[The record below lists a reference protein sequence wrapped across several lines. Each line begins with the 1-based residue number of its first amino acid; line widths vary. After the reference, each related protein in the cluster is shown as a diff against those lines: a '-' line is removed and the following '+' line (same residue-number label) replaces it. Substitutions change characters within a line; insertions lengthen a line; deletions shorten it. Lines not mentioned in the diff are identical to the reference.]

1 MLQFMGLQGAG
12 HDLVT
17 EPQQD
22 RPCVLHVFVV
32 CELTL
37 EGRASPWFHFGWSM
51 QVGNSSLSQ
60 EWWGSTGELTWTFT
74 NNMLVSL

>member
-1 MLQFMGLQGAG
+1 MLQFMELQGAG

-22 RPCVLHVFVV
+22 RPCILYVFVV

-37 EGRASPWFHFGWSM
+37 EGRTSPWFHFGWEHA
-51 QVGNSSLSQ
+51 QWVTQILPKNGGTAQ
-60 EWWGSTGELTWTFT
+60 E
-74 NNMLVSL
+74 N